1 MRITLLIIA
10 PLFVVLLTGCANW
23 HGIKPEAKAIDP
35 STLAIEQ
42 SIRDAGKGQPWPAE
56 DWWVGLHDE
65 QLNKLVEEALQGS
78 PALRLAQA
86 RLRKADAIAG
96 ISRSRLFP
104 QLDAKATVSDER
116 FTANGLYP
124 ASLGG
129 ETKTRNNA
137 ELVGSY
143 TFDLWGGDEAAYRQ
157 ALGNAKVAEVD
168 AQAARLELTTAIART
183 YVALAGE
190 YDQLDIDH
198 DLLRQK
204 TEIQKLSAQLNSAGL
219 GSDIENRQAQAAIAA
234 TTAGISVSKERIALL
249 KQTLAV
255 LTGASPDR
263 GASIS
268 RPALRLLAP
277 VGLPSEI
284 PAELIGRRPDVVAQ
298 RWRVEAA
305 GHGIDAA
312 KAQFYPNINLTAFLG
327 FESIGLNKLFMSNSH
342 IYGVGPAITLPIFD
356 AGRLRGN
363 LKQVTAE
370 QDIQVEQYNA
380 TVLSAL
386 QDVVGQLTSWKANQ
400 AALSDQ
406 RVAVRHLSEAYR
418 LAMLRYREGLS
429 NYLTVLSA
437 EGELIDQKRK
447 EAISR
452 NRQYTIAIALT
463 HALGGGVVPQQT
475 VTNP

>member
-1 MRITLLIIA
+1 MRFIPLLA
-10 PLFVVLLTGCANW
+10 TPLLVALLASCASSD
-23 HGIKPEAKAIDP
+23 GIKPEAKTIDP
-35 STLAIEQ
+35 SALAIEQ
-42 SIRDAGKGQPWPAE
+42 SIRDAAKGQPWPAE
-56 DWWVGLHDE
+56 DWWTGLHDE
-65 QLNKLVEEALQGS
+65 QLNTLVSEALQGS

-96 ISRSRLFP
+96 ISRSKLYP
-104 QLDAKATVSDER
+104 QLDAKASVIDER

-124 ASLGG
+124 PPYNGA
-129 ETKTRNNA
+129 TKTNNNT
-137 ELVGSY
+137 ELAGSY
-143 TFDLWGGDEAAYRQ
+143 NLDLWGGDEAAYRQ

-168 AQAARLELTTAIART
+168 TQAARLELTTAIARA
-183 YVALAGE
+183 YVSLAGE
-190 YDQLDIDH
+190 YDQLDINH

-204 TEIQKLSAQLNSAGL
+204 TEIQQLSAKLSAAGL

-234 TTAGISVSKERIALL
+234 TTAEIAASEERIALL

-255 LTGASPDR
+255 LTGTSPDR
-263 GASIS
+263 GQTIS
-268 RPALRLLAP
+268 RPALHLSAP
-277 VGLPSEI
+277 VGLPSEM

-298 RWRVEAA
+298 RWRVEAS

-312 KAQFYPNINLTAFLG
+312 KAAFYPNINLTAFFG
-327 FESIGLNKLFMSNSH
+327 FESLGIGEFLMGTSRT
-342 IYGVGPAITLPIFD
+342 YGAGPAITLPIFD
-356 AGRLRGN
+356 AGRLRSN
-363 LKQVTAE
+363 LGQVTAE

-406 RVAVRHLSEAYR
+406 HVAVQHLDEAYR
-418 LAMLRYREGLS
+418 LAVLRYREGLS

-437 EGELIDQKRK
+437 EGELTDQKRK

-452 NRQYTIAIALT
+452 NRQYAIAIALT

-475 VTNP
+475 TATP